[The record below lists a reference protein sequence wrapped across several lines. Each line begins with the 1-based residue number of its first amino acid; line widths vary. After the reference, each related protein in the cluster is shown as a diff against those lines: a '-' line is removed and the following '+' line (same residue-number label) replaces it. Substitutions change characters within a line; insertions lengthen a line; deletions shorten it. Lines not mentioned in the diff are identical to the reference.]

1 MGKYKYLANNIALF
15 TISNF
20 VSKILVFLLV
30 PFYTNVLTTAEYGTS
45 DVMQTTLLLLVP
57 ALTINMGEA
66 ALRFGI
72 ERAEERPLIFRI
84 GIKYIGKAQCVVLV
98 LGLLAGWSS
107 ALLPFH
113 LTWELIVFF
122 ILLFCTDSLYEYMIL
137 FLQGC
142 EAVRFVVI
150 GSVFST
156 IVLICS
162 NLLFLLAFR
171 LGLPGYFISQ
181 ILSYGLS
188 FLLMIFLAGR
198 KGRAADPEKTEAGR
212 ALEKEMLDY
221 GKPMILYSTGA
232 WINNAADRYFVSL
245 LCGVAVNGIYGVAYK
260 IPSILT
266 VFQRIFAQAWQM
278 SATKSLTEDEEQTR
292 EIPGEKN
299 EAEPVPE
306 GQESTRPEMAKKQG
320 KSQTGLK
327 SPEFYSRMY
336 GAYLAFM
343 VLGCGFLILIV
354 RPLSI
359 FLFRKDFFEAWR
371 YVPPLLVSVVFGALT
386 GFLGSIC
393 LAYKDSK
400 AMGLAT
406 GIGAAVN
413 VVLNALLI
421 PKYQAMGAAI
431 ATAVS
436 YFVMYGMAFF
446 FVRWHVQIKTSPV
459 KDVAAFLLLGAEAI
473 AMTGGEGS
481 SWSYLVCGA
490 ATLILFILNY
500 RFIRDSVGLL
510 GRLMKGLSSRNLT

>member
-57 ALTINMGEA
+57 ALTVNMGEA

-72 ERAEERPLIFRI
+72 ERAGERPLIFRI
-84 GIKYIGKAQCVVLV
+84 GIKYITRAQCIVMV
-98 LGLLAGWSS
+98 LGLLAGWASP
-107 ALLPFH
+107 LLPFH

-122 ILLFCTDSLYEYMIL
+122 ILLFWTDSLYEYMIL

-162 NLLFLLAFR
+162 NLLFLLVFR

-188 FLLMIFLAGR
+188 FLLMLFLAGR
-198 KGRAADPEKTEAGR
+198 KGSGFVIHPEKTEAGR

-245 LCGVAVNGIYGVAYK
+245 LCGVAVNGVYGVAYK

-278 SATKSLTEDEEQTR
+278 SATKSLTEDEEQRR
-292 EIPGEKN
+292 EG
-299 EAEPVPE
+299 
-306 GQESTRPEMAKKQG
+306 M
-320 KSQTGLK
+320 K

-343 VLGCGFLILIV
+343 VLGCAFLILIV
-354 RPLSI
+354 RPLSL

-446 FVRWHVQIKTSPV
+446 FVGRHVRLKTSPV
-459 KDVAAFLLLGAEAI
+459 KNLAAFVLI
-473 AMTGGEGS
+473 AVQAAVMVRGRGGLS
-481 SWSYLVCGA
+481 TYLVCGA
-490 ATLILFILNY
+490 VGVALMLLYAHFILEIPEL
-500 RFIRDSVGLL
+500 F
-510 GRLMKGLSSRNLT
+510 GRLIWSNKS